1 MKREVNVHGHVF
13 GLTAAPH
20 VSGGWRAT
28 VTSHAET
35 SHADGGGTPGAPRP
49 QPDPEVPSSPVP
61 IGEAG
66 WSGHGGTAD
75 AALNALQRQIHA
87 AIREAAAAEKKALLD
102 EANPRRE
109 TREPHLRPPAR

>member
-28 VTSHAET
+28 VTSHAE
-35 SHADGGGTPGAPRP
+35 GGGTPGAPRP
-49 QPDPEVPSSPVP
+49 QPDPEGPSSPV
-61 IGEAG
+61 GTVEAG

-75 AALNALQRQIHA
+75 AALNALQRQIYA
-87 AIREAAAAEKKALLD
+87 ATREAAAAENRARLD
-102 EANPRRE
+102 EANRRRE
-109 TREPHLRPPAR
+109 AREPHPRPPAR